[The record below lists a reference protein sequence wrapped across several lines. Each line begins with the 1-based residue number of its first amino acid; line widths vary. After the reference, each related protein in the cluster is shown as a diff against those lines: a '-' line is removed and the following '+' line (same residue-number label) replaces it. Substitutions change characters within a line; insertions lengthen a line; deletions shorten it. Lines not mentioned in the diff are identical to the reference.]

1 MPARNG
7 AGKSSNQIIG
17 GDTLVGQIASFMSDL
32 HLSYRE
38 VYEELPYLLLLLMMA
53 DKPRV
58 DYGDGED
65 VVVKNMSGRDMI
77 KHKG

>member
-1 MPARNG
+1 M
-7 AGKSSNQIIG
+7 
-17 GDTLVGQIASFMSDL
+17 GQIASFMSDL